1 MMKELLG
8 TLSPA
13 YGMIK
18 GEGLFGNAVGVLP
31 AIAKDMRDDKK
42 KEEDK
47 AKGMKKGGSV
57 NENKMMKKMG
67 RGLTKAA
74 MQKVASKVVK
84 GHEKRMHGM
93 KSGGSVS
100 ARADG
105 CAVRGKTKCKIV

>member
-1 MMKELLG
+1 MM
-8 TLSPA
+8 
-13 YGMIK
+13 
-18 GEGLFGNAVGVLP
+18 
-31 AIAKDMRDDKK
+31 
-42 KEEDK
+42 
-47 AKGMKKGGSV
+47 
-57 NENKMMKKMG
+57 NENAMMKKMG